1 MELPGMT
8 AISKPA
14 EYGLIPREIAIQMS
28 GLELLQAVI
37 SGAQPGPPIAQT
49 ADFRITEVENGRIV
63 FEGMP
68 SMKFYN
74 PLGTVHGG
82 WISAILDSAMGCAVH
97 STLAAG
103 QTYTTINMTINFVR
117 PVFETTGK
125 VRCEGIAVHGGSR
138 LATSE
143 ARLWDEAGK
152 LLAHGSEACLI
163 MTPPKLQG

>member
-1 MELPGMT
+1 MS
-8 AISKPA
+8 AISRPI
-14 EYGLIPREIAIQMS
+14 EYGLIPREIAMQLS
-28 GLELLQAVI
+28 GIELLQAVV

-49 ADFRITEVENGRIV
+49 ADFWITEVENGRIV

-103 QTYTTINMTINFVR
+103 QSYTTTSMTINFVR

-125 VRCEGIAVHGGSR
+125 VRCEGLAVHGGSR

-143 ARLWDEAGK
+143 ARLWDAAGK
-152 LLAHGSEACLI
+152 LLAHGSETCLVL
-163 MTPPKLQG
+163 MPPKPQA

>member
-1 MELPGMT
+1 MSSL
-8 AISKPA
+8 SKPA
-14 EYGLIPREIAIQMS
+14 QYGLIPREIAMRMS
-28 GLELLQAVI
+28 GLEMLQSIVN
-37 SGAQPGPPIAQT
+37 GTQPGPPIAET
-49 ADFRITEVENGRIV
+49 ADFWVTEVEDGRIV
-63 FEGMP
+63 FEAMP

-97 STLAAG
+97 STLAPG
-103 QTYTTINMTINFVR
+103 QSYTTTSMTINFVR
-117 PVFETTGK
+117 PVLDSTGK

-152 LLAHGSEACLI
+152 LLAHGTETCLI
-163 MTPPKLQG
+163 MTPPKPQE

>member
-1 MELPGMT
+1 MSAGSRPN
-8 AISKPA
+8 
-14 EYGLIPREIAIQMS
+14 EYGLVPPETATRMS
-28 GLELLQAVI
+28 GLELLQAMVN
-37 SGAQPGPPIAQT
+37 GALPGPLIAQT
-49 ADFRITEVENGRIV
+49 ADFWIAEVEKGRIV
-63 FEGMP
+63 FEGIP

-103 QTYTTINMTINFVR
+103 QTYTTTSMTIHFVR

-125 VRCEGIAVHGGSR
+125 VRCEGVAVHGGSR

-152 LLAHGSEACLI
+152 LLAHGSEACLV
-163 MTPPKLQG
+163 MTMPPPRA